1 MVIKVVA
8 FDLDDTLYNATELS
22 WEARISGLKAM
33 IKKGLNIELKK
44 ASLILNEIVKEYGS
58 NNSNHYNIFIRR
70 INRFEPQIEFI
81 STSQKNMY
89 VTTAVMAYHEQKIK
103 MIEPFEDV
111 IPCLSEIKEMGMKT
125 AIISDGIPMKQYE
138 KILRLG
144 IDDFVDL
151 VVISDEVGVRKPNPK
166 LFEYCLKKFGI
177 SGEESVYIGDNPVK
191 DLIPARMNGMFSV
204 YIHRGGKYDNLTTGE
219 KILTEIRPDYEINS
233 LLNLKEIIKEINS
246 K

>member
-8 FDLDDTLYNATELS
+8 FDLDDTLFNATDLS

-33 IKKGLNIELKK
+33 ISKGLNIELKK

-81 STSQKNMY
+81 SSSKKNMY

-111 IPCLSEIKEMGMKT
+111 VPCLREIKSMGIKT
-125 AIISDGIPMKQYE
+125 AIISDGIPIKQYE

-144 IDDFVDL
+144 IDEFVDL
-151 VVISDEVGVRKPNPK
+151 IVISDEIGVRKPNPK

-177 SGEESVYIGDNPVK
+177 SGEESIYVGDNPVK

-204 YIHRGGKYDNLTTGE
+204 YIHRGGKYDSLTTGE
-219 KILTEIRPDYEINS
+219 KILTELRPDYEINT
-233 LLNLKEIIKEINS
+233 LKNFKEIIKEINS